1 MIDMETL
8 RRLVAAD
15 MRNLDDLARAPCVT
29 EDALCRV
36 VADCAERYVDANGRS
51 GRAATNLW
59 AAVRLLRERT
69 GR

>member
-1 MIDMETL
+1 MTDMEAL

-15 MRNLDDLARAPCVT
+15 ARNLDDLARSPCVT

-36 VADCAERYVDANGRS
+36 VADCADRYVSANGRS
-51 GRAATNLW
+51 GRAAANLW
-59 AAVRLLRERT
+59 ASVRLLRERT